1 MLVPRLLGSS
11 VGAFL
16 LVPAVPV
23 VVRKVEP
30 IQCASHGATPAD
42 DAALA
47 LALVAGEAPAPRH
60 AWDRFAPM
68 VRRIARRTLG
78 PDTDVED
85 IVQLVFMKLFARV
98 HTLREPQALSAFLIS
113 ITTFTLR
120 RELRRRKLQ
129 SWLGLASDAA
139 ATDLRVVHP
148 DPLAREALRRFYA
161 LLDHFGARDRT
172 AFVLRYVEGLE
183 LSDVAAALGVSLATA
198 KRAVTR
204 TQERLTRL
212 VERDPA
218 LAEYLGTGLLGRR
231 EHD

>member
-1 MLVPRLLGSS
+1 MR
-11 VGAFL
+11 
-16 LVPAVPV
+16 V
-23 VVRKVEP
+23 VVRKAEP
-30 IQCASHGATPAD
+30 IQCSSQSASQAD

-47 LALVAGEAPAPRH
+47 RALAAGEAPASRR

-85 IVQLVFMKLFARV
+85 IVQLVFMQLFAKV
-98 HTLREPQALSAFLIS
+98 HTLREPQALAAFLIS

-129 SWLGLASDAA
+129 SWLGLGTDA

-172 AFVLRYVEGLE
+172 AFVLRFIEGLE
-183 LSDVAAALGVSLATA
+183 LQDVAAALGVSLATA

-218 LAEYLGTGLLGRR
+218 LAEYLGTGSGERD
-231 EHD
+231 HD

>member
-1 MLVPRLLGSS
+1 MLVPRLLDGS
-11 VGAFL
+11 VRVFL
-16 LVPAVPV
+16 LEPAGHLA
-23 VVRKVEP
+23 VRKVEP
-30 IQCASHGATPAD
+30 IQCASQSASPAD

-47 LALVAGEAPAPRH
+47 RALVAGEAPAPRR
-60 AWDRFAPM
+60 AWERFAPM

-98 HTLREPQALSAFLIS
+98 HTLREPQALAAFLIS

-129 SWLGLASDAA
+129 SWLGLTSDAA

-148 DPLAREALRRFYA
+148 DPQAREALRRFYA

-172 AFVLRYVEGLE
+172 AFVLRFIEGLE
-183 LSDVAAALGVSLATA
+183 LQDVADALGVSLATA

-204 TQERLTRL
+204 TQERITRL

-218 LAEYLGTGLLGRR
+218 LADYLGAGRERR